1 MDFPKEKT
9 YIASLTKEIT
19 DLEVEKLKNGIMLED
34 GLTAPATVKVLKND
48 SEKVLVRITIHEGR
62 NRQVRRM
69 FEALSHHVKALH
81 RTSIGFLNVKDIER
95 CTYRKLTSIEIESL
109 KHICKERRKN
119 NIIPDY
125 KRK

>member
-1 MDFPKEKT
+1 
-9 YIASLTKEIT
+9 
-19 DLEVEKLKNGIMLED
+19 
-34 GLTAPATVKVLKND
+34 
-48 SEKVLVRITIHEGR
+48 
-62 NRQVRRM
+62 M

-95 CTYRKLTSIEIESL
+95 GTYRKLTSIEIESL